1 MMENE
6 QNLNIYTDKG
16 LQAETFKKC
25 GQTTDAVKKM
35 YKKNAR
41 FTSIYLRLLKCPAV
55 TSTYTSQYL

>member
-16 LQAETFKKC
+16 LQAETSKKC

-35 YKKNAR
+35 YKKKCK
-41 FTSIYLRLLKCPAV
+41 IY
-55 TSTYTSQYL
+55 